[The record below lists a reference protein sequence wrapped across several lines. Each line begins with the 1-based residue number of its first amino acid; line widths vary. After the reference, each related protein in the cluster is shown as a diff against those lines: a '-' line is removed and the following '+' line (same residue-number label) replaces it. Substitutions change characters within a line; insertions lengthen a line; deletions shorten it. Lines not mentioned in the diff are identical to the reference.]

1 MTGRIENERG
11 GCRENDDEITAV
23 MSE

>member
-11 GCRENDDEITAV
+11 GCRENDDEITAA